1 MKKRL
6 EAELIS
12 IAHRILKLKN
22 LSELKQL
29 HLETQKL
36 YETLSVLKFVEE
48 NINIVQPKIDILDVE
63 QKLEISF
70 DKSIE
75 NPAVTND
82 ENASKT
88 VVSAYA
94 NDEIAS
100 DKNQAYNKEEIP
112 AVANNEIVVEN
123 SSLIIDEIP
132 FAKKDEVAAIVA
144 TDHDKNEIVLTAE
157 PEIAA
162 IASNE
167 IAEQEIIIEENEP
180 IFVPEIELE
189 KEINTKK
196 DKKEPVQISFDDFKF
211 QEPVFEK
218 KLDLKVEKPA
228 ILNEKL
234 LQGINIG
241 LNDKIAFV
249 KHLFGD
255 SNEDYNRVLSQIS
268 TFDTFLETVN
278 FVNDFVKPDYNNWND
293 KDEYVLRFMEAIEK
307 KFV

>member
-12 IAHRILKLKN
+12 IAHRILKLRN

-48 NINIVQPKIDILDVE
+48 NINIVQPKIDVLDVE
-63 QKLEISF
+63 QKLESAF

-75 NPAVTND
+75 NPAVAND
-82 ENASKT
+82 ENDSKT

-100 DKNQAYNKEEIP
+100 HKNHIYNKEEIP
-112 AVANNEIVVEN
+112 AVANDEIVVEN
-123 SSLIIDEIP
+123 SSIINDEIP
-132 FAKKDEVAAIVA
+132 AAENDEVAEIV
-144 TDHDKNEIVLTAE
+144 TTTHDKNEIVLTPE

-162 IASNE
+162 VANNE
-167 IAEQEIIIEENEP
+167 IAEQEVSIDKSEP
-180 IFVPEIELE
+180 IFVPEVALE
-189 KEINTKK
+189 KEIITKK

-218 KLDLKVEKPA
+218 KSDIKVEKPI

-234 LQGINIG
+234 VQGINIG

-249 KHLFGD
+249 KHLFGN

-307 KFV
+307 KFI